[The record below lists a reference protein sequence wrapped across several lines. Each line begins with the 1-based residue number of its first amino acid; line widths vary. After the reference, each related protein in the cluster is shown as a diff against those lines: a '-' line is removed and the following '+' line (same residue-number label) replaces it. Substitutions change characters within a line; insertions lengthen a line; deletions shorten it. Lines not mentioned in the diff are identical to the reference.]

1 MKNNKSN
8 FESQFQSF
16 YSENHDFHVN
26 QDYKILGFPFKSGV
40 KGDSISQIE
49 FGLESLF
56 KNGDLKDFKLIFNF
70 EEKCTDFGVFKKD
83 VLENIENYNP
93 DMIFFENFQEVK
105 SKPDAKIL
113 DYLASLKIPLVYFEW
128 NPWSMFRKRP
138 TIFLRQF
145 FDDLSFYYNI

>member
-56 KNGDLKDFKLIFNF
+56 KNGDLKDFKLILIL
-70 EEKCTDFGVFKKD
+70 KKN
-83 VLENIENYNP
+83 VQISE
-93 DMIFFENFQEVK
+93 
-105 SKPDAKIL
+105 
-113 DYLASLKIPLVYFEW
+113 YLKR
-128 NPWSMFRKRP
+128 MF
-138 TIFLRQF
+138 
-145 FDDLSFYYNI
+145 